1 MGIITSLPCCIE
13 RSRGEPPSSLT
24 GKSPRK
30 VSVVVNKLGTLDEF
44 TETMRQLT
52 STQKLPTENLN
63 FQHPWAVK
71 PTTVAAQAAINLAAR
86 LRKNKDPVI
95 RDSYHKAGC
104 ITPLMKFL
112 FDANEVDKVHAS
124 LLALQSITDSC
135 SNQAILDDL
144 VQQDALL
151 VLPKLMASSSQI
163 EGARMACASVARNI
177 IGSNQKYK
185 SEFINN
191 GGVRALV
198 GLLDFDESRV
208 REEQYTQWILERV
221 NDVRDYIESSPTGS
235 VDEQV
240 AKKLI
245 SENIRPKLLVLKS
258 SSQDND
264 IIEDSIDVLNLLQKY

>member
-1 MGIITSLPCCIE
+1 MGIIASLPCCTE
-13 RSRGEPPSSLT
+13 RSRGEQTNAMPGDSL
-24 GKSPRK
+24 RK
-30 VSVVVNKLGTLDEF
+30 VSVTVSKLGTLDEF
-44 TETMRQLT
+44 NETMRQL
-52 STQKLPTENLN
+52 SSNQKLPSENMN
-63 FQHPWAVK
+63 FQHPWAAK

-86 LRKNKDPVI
+86 LRKTKDPVI
-95 RDSYHKAGC
+95 RDSYHKSGC

-112 FDANEVDKVHAS
+112 FDANEIDKVHAS

-151 VLPKLMASSSQI
+151 ILPKLMASTTQV

-185 SEFINN
+185 AEFMNN
-191 GGVRALV
+191 GGARGLV
-198 GLLDFDESRV
+198 NLIDFDPKRV

-221 NDVRDYIESSPTGS
+221 NDVRDYIESPTGS
-235 VDEQV
+235 VDDQV
-240 AKKLI
+240 AKKLV
-245 SENIRPKLLVLKS
+245 SENIRSKLLVLKT